1 MAKDRMQQIRNIL
14 NDIGEG
20 FRTDYELGRED
31 RRNVYLRGR
40 KLRGD
45 TEESTRWDS
54 MMGVHPGVTRMQ
66 ELAGTIDP
74 AKAQALREHD
84 MQLRGSNAHKT
95 GQVLGSIAN
104 DLTQD
109 ATRSIYWLLNAAQAT
124 GEVIN
129 EKVLAQAVPEL
140 YQKALVQSTDI
151 PYTSILNKAGEQTG
165 KKERI
170 LNIKDKVAR
179 EEMLK
184 RGYAKN
190 IMQGGEEKLTAARG
204 YSFDDSGD
212 LQKRKYS
219 PGMVQALAIPTGVAI
234 NSGLGLLTPFGGYEG
249 YKAALPSEED
259 PTKTSNVIGE
269 VALKYMMGRT
279 GNLLPYSEF
288 SQVRPDVSREE
299 YNRYQAFKYDKDEDY
314 NPFDDG
320 NFSIGGGALR
330 GTDEGIHGPE
340 LQFLGRS
347 LPLTTAGVPYA
358 TALAGTLGGA
368 LTGRNKGKAAIGG
381 LLGGMTGVSAGI
393 VGGNIIEQE
402 RRRRNSVENQ
412 LDGGN
417 AEGYL
422 R

>member
-14 NDIGEG
+14 SDVGEG
-20 FRTDYELGRED
+20 FKADYELGRED
-31 RRNVYLRGR
+31 RRNAYLRGR
-40 KLRGD
+40 KLKGQ

-54 MMGVHPGVTRMQ
+54 MMGVHPGITRIL
-66 ELAGTIDP
+66 EATGKISP
-74 AKAQALREHD
+74 EKKQALNEFN
-84 MQLRGSNAHKT
+84 MALKGSAARQT

-129 EKVLAQAVPEL
+129 ESVLAKAVPQL
-140 YQKALVQSTDI
+140 YEKELVQSTSV
-151 PYTSILNKAGEQTG
+151 PFKKVPGG
-165 KKERI
+165 KEKRI
-170 LNIKDKVAR
+170 LNIKDKVMR
-179 EEMLK
+179 EEMLE

-190 IMQGGEEKLTAARG
+190 IMQGGENKLTASRG
-204 YSFDDSGD
+204 YSFDDAGD

-249 YKAALPSEED
+249 YKAAIPSEED
-259 PTKTSNVIGE
+259 PTKTANVVGE
-269 VALKYMMGRT
+269 VGLKYLMGRT
-279 GNLLPYSEF
+279 GNLLPYNEF
-288 SQVRPDVSREE
+288 VKVRPDVSREE
-299 YNRYQAFKYDKDEDY
+299 YNKYQAFKYDKDEDY

-320 NFSIGGGALR
+320 NFSIGAGALR

-358 TALAGTLGGA
+358 AALAGTVGGA
-368 LTGRNKGKAAIGG
+368 VYGKSRGTAAISG
-381 LLGGMTGVSAGI
+381 LLGGMAGVSAGI
-393 VGGNIIEQE
+393 AGGNIIEQE

-412 LDGGN
+412 LEGGN

>member
-14 NDIGEG
+14 SDVGEG
-20 FRTDYELGRED
+20 FKADYELGRED
-31 RRNVYLRGR
+31 RRNAYLRGR
-40 KLRGD
+40 KLKGE
-45 TEESTRWDS
+45 TEESTRWQA
-54 MMGVHPGVTRMQ
+54 MMGTHPGIYRMK
-66 ELAGTIDP
+66 EAAGKISPQD
-74 AKAQALREHD
+74 KQALREHNMD
-84 MQLRGSNAHKT
+84 LRGSTAHKT
-95 GQVLGSIAN
+95 GQFLGSAAN

-129 EKVLAQAVPEL
+129 ESVLAKVIPEL
-140 YQKALVQSTDI
+140 YEKSLVQSTDV
-151 PYTSILNKAGEQTG
+151 PFKKVPGG
-165 KKERI
+165 KEKRI
-170 LNIKDKVAR
+170 LNIKDKVMR
-179 EEMLK
+179 EEMLN

-190 IMQGGEEKLTAARG
+190 IMQGGEEKLTASRG
-204 YSFDDSGD
+204 YSFDDAGD
-212 LQKRKYS
+212 LQKRNYT

-259 PTKTSNVIGE
+259 PTKTSNVVGE

-288 SQVRPDVSREE
+288 SKVRPDVSREE
-299 YNRYQAFKYDKDEDY
+299 YNKYQAFKYDKDEDY

-358 TALAGTLGGA
+358 AALAGTVGGA
-368 LTGRNKGKAAIGG
+368 LAGRSRGKAAIGG

-412 LDGGN
+412 LEGGY

>member
-1 MAKDRMQQIRNIL
+1 
-14 NDIGEG
+14 
-20 FRTDYELGRED
+20 
-31 RRNVYLRGR
+31 
-40 KLRGD
+40 
-45 TEESTRWDS
+45 
-54 MMGVHPGVTRMQ
+54 MMGTHPGIYRMK
-66 ELAGTIDP
+66 EAAGKISPQD
-74 AKAQALREHD
+74 KQALREHNMD
-84 MQLRGSNAHKT
+84 LRGSTAHKT
-95 GQVLGSIAN
+95 GQFLGSAAN

-129 EKVLAQAVPEL
+129 ESVLAKVIPEL
-140 YQKALVQSTDI
+140 YEKSLVQSTDV
-151 PYTSILNKAGEQTG
+151 PFKKVPGG
-165 KKERI
+165 KEKRI
-170 LNIKDKVAR
+170 LNIKDKVMR
-179 EEMLK
+179 EEMLN

-190 IMQGGEEKLTAARG
+190 IMQGGEEKLTASRG
-204 YSFDDSGD
+204 YSFDDAGD
-212 LQKRKYS
+212 LQKRNYT

-259 PTKTSNVIGE
+259 PTKTSNVVGE

-288 SQVRPDVSREE
+288 SKVRPDVSREE
-299 YNRYQAFKYDKDEDY
+299 YNKYQAFKYDKDEDY

-358 TALAGTLGGA
+358 AALAGTVGGA
-368 LTGRNKGKAAIGG
+368 LAGRSRGKAAIGG

-412 LDGGN
+412 LEGGY